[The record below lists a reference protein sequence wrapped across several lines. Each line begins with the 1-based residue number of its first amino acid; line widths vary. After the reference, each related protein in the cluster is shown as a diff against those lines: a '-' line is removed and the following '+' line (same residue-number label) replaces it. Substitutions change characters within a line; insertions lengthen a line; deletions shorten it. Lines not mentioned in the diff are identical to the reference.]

1 MREPNT
7 ELCRRMLSPHNL
19 EVAVQ
24 NVKRNKGSAGV
35 DGMEVD
41 EIDEYME
48 DSWTRIEEQILAR
61 TYKPKPVK
69 RVEIPKDNGGV
80 RLLGVPC
87 VIDRVI
93 QQAMVQVLQPVFEP
107 TFSESVMGSDPDG
120 VQRMR

>member
-48 DSWTRIEEQILAR
+48 DNWHGLRNRYLQGRINQDL
-61 TYKPKPVK
+61 
-69 RVEIPKDNGGV
+69 
-80 RLLGVPC
+80 
-87 VIDRVI
+87 
-93 QQAMVQVLQPVFEP
+93 
-107 TFSESVMGSDPDG
+107 
-120 VQRMR
+120 